1 MNTSTLC
8 TMGMHQDV
16 SHILNGD
23 DSCGITDGIMK
34 RLGTMNKGT
43 KRDFLGKLY
52 IHITKRGR
60 QTDHGTGIG
69 R

>member
-1 MNTSTLC
+1 
-8 TMGMHQDV
+8 MHQDV

-23 DSCGITDGIMK
+23 DSFGITDGITK

-43 KRDFLGKLY
+43 KGDFLGKLY
-52 IHITKRGR
+52 IHITERGR
-60 QTDHGTGIG
+60 QTDHGTGSG